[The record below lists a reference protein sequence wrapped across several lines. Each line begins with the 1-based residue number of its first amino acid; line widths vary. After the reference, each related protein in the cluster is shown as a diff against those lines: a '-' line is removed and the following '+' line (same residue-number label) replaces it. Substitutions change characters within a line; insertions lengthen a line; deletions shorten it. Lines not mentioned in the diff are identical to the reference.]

1 MVSDKVTTE
10 ELAIHIGVLAALT
23 NVVAAGVLS
32 ATVLLWFVSLAASI
46 LVSAVLLVIYLSRLR
61 EKDVID
67 VFLPKRMPQVT
78 G

>member
-1 MVSDKVTTE
+1 M
-10 ELAIHIGVLAALT
+10 LAALT

-46 LVSAVLLVIYLSRLR
+46 LVSAVLLVTYLSRLR